1 MAINLYDIIYDKGM
15 LNTTTIHC
23 FNGVDCGGH
32 FKYQISMKNAK
43 LCLGQPNDHFC
54 NIERGEA
61 ELYSAP

>member
-54 NIERGEA
+54 VD
-61 ELYSAP
+61 